1 MKYMS
6 MDSFF
11 GSLFDMVENNN
22 SEVDR
27 CPRCG
32 ITFGDFK
39 STGLLGCSYCYE
51 HFSKSLI
58 PTIKRVQGGLVH
70 VGKIPMNAS
79 KEVVSKRKI
88 DELKIR
94 LRELIALE
102 DFEGAAVVRDEINE
116 LKKNLEVGE
125 QNAE

>member
-1 MKYMS
+1 MS

-22 SEVDR
+22 TEVDR
-27 CPRCG
+27 CPKCG
-32 ITFGDFK
+32 ITFSDFK

-70 VGKIPMNAS
+70 IGKIPLNAS

-102 DFEGAAVVRDEINE
+102 DFEEAAKIRDEIIE
-116 LKKNLEVGE
+116 LRKNLEVGE
-125 QNAE
+125 QHAE

>member
-1 MKYMS
+1 MS

-11 GSLFDMVENNN
+11 GSLFDMVENSN
-22 SEVDR
+22 SKVDR
-27 CPRCG
+27 CPKCG
-32 ITFGDFK
+32 IAFSDFK

-70 VGKIPMNAS
+70 IGKVPANAS
-79 KEVVSKRKI
+79 QEVVSRRRI
-88 DELKIR
+88 DELKIK

-102 DFEGAAVVRDEINE
+102 NFEEAAKVRDEINQ
-116 LKKNLEVGE
+116 LRKNLEVGDKNVE
-125 QNAE
+125 